1 MTATKSSS
9 IAPFLFVRL
18 KHYFCPP
25 CWLTSRS
32 SSTLVGQPSSSTL
45 RAILSEAECRLQS
58 PPAHPFVRNL
68 LSQDLGG
75 LAASLRGLAGT
86 KHPLVEDAKRSL
98 LFSAVGGSGGLSS
111 DSSASSALA
120 STVGQTRRAV
130 VLLVARAH
138 EELLTK
144 GSDLH
149 DLELLRRR
157 QCQLADIAD
166 SVYTALSIHSRVV
179 PPTNS
184 DLAKGNALAALAG
197 DYLLASASLGLA
209 ELDRPPVVKLISEAI
224 CDIVAGRFSLIA
236 NAAGTDNMEAASLC
250 TMATCVLNQWS
261 MDFAGNKRRILSS
274 IIEAKRLGASY
285 RLGPELEITG
295 YGCSDHFYEGDTFLH
310 SWQVLRDLLID
321 PATRDI
327 VCDVGMPV
335 RHLGVAYNCRVVFL
349 NGQVLLIRPKTRM
362 ADDGNYRESRW
373 FSRWTKR
380 GEIDKT
386 FQLPD
391 LIESAIGQSTAPFG
405 DAVLAFR
412 DASLGFETCEE
423 IWTIGS

>member
-1 MTATKSSS
+1 IMTATKSSS

-236 NAAGTDNMEAASLC
+236 NAAGTENS
-250 TMATCVLNQWS
+250 
-261 MDFAGNKRRILSS
+261 LSS
-274 IIEAKRLGASY
+274 NK
-285 RLGPELEITG
+285 
-295 YGCSDHFYEGDTFLH
+295 
-310 SWQVLRDLLID
+310 
-321 PATRDI
+321 
-327 VCDVGMPV
+327 
-335 RHLGVAYNCRVVFL
+335 
-349 NGQVLLIRPKTRM
+349 
-362 ADDGNYRESRW
+362 
-373 FSRWTKR
+373 
-380 GEIDKT
+380 
-386 FQLPD
+386 LPD
-391 LIESAIGQSTAPFG
+391 LSAWLDYVRLTS
-405 DAVLAFR
+405 
-412 DASLGFETCEE
+412 ASLLSKSIRSALILATDNANYNYQQCATSSAEDQSIEQFSESFAILQHAYKEKVEHPSIAGASCLLKRISTPAE
-423 IWTIGS
+423 INDLLNSNADQCLSTIDSWPASGYCTHYLRQIVRALLVEQRV

>member
-1 MTATKSSS
+1 
-9 IAPFLFVRL
+9 
-18 KHYFCPP
+18 
-25 CWLTSRS
+25 
-32 SSTLVGQPSSSTL
+32 STL

-120 STVGQTRRAV
+120 SAVGQTRRAV

-236 NAAGTDNMEAASLC
+236 NAAGTENSPSSNKLPDMSAWLDYVRLTSASLLSKSIRSALIL
-250 TMATCVLNQWS
+250 ATDNANYNYHQCATSSAEDQS
-261 MDFAGNKRRILSS
+261 IEQFSESFAILQHAYKEKVEHSS
-274 IIEAKRLGASY
+274 IAGASC
-285 RLGPELEITG
+285 LLERISTPA
-295 YGCSDHFYEGDTFLH
+295 EIN
-310 SWQVLRDLLID
+310 DLLNSNADQCLSTID
-321 PATRDI
+321 SWPAGGYCTHYLRQI
-327 VCDVGMPV
+327 VRALLVEQ
-335 RHLGVAYNCRVVFL
+335 RV
-349 NGQVLLIRPKTRM
+349 
-362 ADDGNYRESRW
+362 
-373 FSRWTKR
+373 
-380 GEIDKT
+380 
-386 FQLPD
+386 
-391 LIESAIGQSTAPFG
+391 
-405 DAVLAFR
+405 
-412 DASLGFETCEE
+412 
-423 IWTIGS
+423 